1 MSDQRTNEGPGR
13 PGYGPAV
20 LVAAGAAAVGLVVWA
35 ASRGRPEGPS
45 GAPTADAGPTTPDA
59 PPTRAEALLRVV
71 RGFLPEETS
80 ILAEPDPRWD
90 AILGGRKGP
99 DLWAYYQWAKGAK
112 YGTTCGIFAAAC
124 AAYAG
129 LPREIINREPPE
141 GSGYVPSHHIKRIWD
156 GAGPLGWRM
165 AYDGKSGL
173 VPGDIYCQARNG
185 TFNGKPT
192 RIEHVG
198 IVLSCLEDGRGGWI
212 LETAD
217 AGQTHPETLRQ
228 CAKRTRRI
236 VVGKKI
242 TNTKT
247 GAVAELQWLVRPKG

>member
-1 MSDQRTNEGPGR
+1 MSNERVNETRRFAG
-13 PGYGPAV
+13 GPAV
-20 LVAAGAAAVGLVVWA
+20 LVAAGAAALGLVVWA
-35 ASRGRPEGPS
+35 ASRHSPEDI
-45 GAPTADAGPTTPDA
+45 PTPPIPTNA
-59 PPTRAEALLRVV
+59 LSHQNALLRSVL
-71 RGFLPEETS
+71 GFLPEETS

-99 DLWAYYQWAKGAK
+99 DLWGYYQWAKGAK
-112 YGTTCGIFAAAC
+112 YGTTCGIFVAAC

-129 LPREIINREPPE
+129 LPREIINRDPPE
-141 GSGYVPSHHIKRIWD
+141 GSGYVPTAHIKRLWEGGGI
-156 GAGPLGWRM
+156 LGWRK
-165 AYDGKSGL
+165 AYDPKSGFE
-173 VPGDIYCQARNG
+173 PGDIYCQARDG

-217 AGQTHPETLRQ
+217 GGQTHPETGRQ
-228 CAKRTRRI
+228 CAKRAQRT
-236 VVGKKI
+236 VFGKKI

-247 GAVAELQWLVRPKG
+247 GTVAELQWLLRPRG